1 MLSGH
6 GTAVPLDGH
15 NPMIRR
21 QTIMKN
27 ILSTTAIAAALLLGG
42 HGFASAQGSNPSQP
56 GSGRGGAQAQSSQM
70 GAMSSPMSEDQL
82 KSTLRERG
90 YTEIGDVRRDGQ
102 MFRISQARRYG
113 ETVENLRVDASTG
126 QVRNED
132 RLSED
137 QVQNM
142 LEERG
147 YYDVEDVERDGFTYT
162 ADAKQRISLRI
173 DGQSGTISRERTRDS
188 D

>member
-1 MLSGH
+1 
-6 GTAVPLDGH
+6 
-15 NPMIRR
+15 
-21 QTIMKN
+21 MKN

-42 HGFASAQGSNPSQP
+42 HGFASAQGSNPSQ
-56 GSGRGGAQAQSSQM
+56 SGNARGGMQAQA
-70 GAMSSPMSEDQL
+70 GAMGSPMSEDQL
-82 KSTLRERG
+82 KSTLRQRG
-90 YTEIGDVRRDGQ
+90 YTEIEDVRRDGQ

-113 ETVENLRVDASTG
+113 ETVNNLRVDASTG

-137 QVQNM
+137 QVENM

-147 YYDVEDVERDGFTYT
+147 FYDIEDVERDGFTYT
-162 ADAKQRISLRI
+162 ADAKQRIKLRV
-173 DGQSGTISRERTRDS
+173 DGQSGTITRERTRDN

>member
-1 MLSGH
+1 M
-6 GTAVPLDGH
+6 
-15 NPMIRR
+15 
-21 QTIMKN
+21 MKN

-42 HGFASAQGSNPSQP
+42 HGFASAQGSNSGQP
-56 GSGRGGAQAQSSQM
+56 GNARGGMQAQAGQM
-70 GAMSSPMSEDQL
+70 GTTASLMSEDQL
-82 KSTLRERG
+82 KSRLRERG
-90 YTEIGDVRRDGQ
+90 YTEIEDVRRDGQ
-102 MFRISQARRYG
+102 MFRISQARRFG
-113 ETVENLRVDASTG
+113 ETVNNLRVDASTG

-137 QVQNM
+137 QVGNM

-147 YYDVEDVERDGFTYT
+147 YYDVEDIERDGYTYT
-162 ADAKQRISLRI
+162 ADAKQRVRLRV